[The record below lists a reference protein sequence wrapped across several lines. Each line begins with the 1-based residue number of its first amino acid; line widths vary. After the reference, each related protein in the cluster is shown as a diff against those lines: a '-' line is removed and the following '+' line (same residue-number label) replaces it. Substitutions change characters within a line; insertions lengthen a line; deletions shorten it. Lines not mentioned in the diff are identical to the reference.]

1 MATQQLSRR
10 SSVPIIQLVVP
21 NPPRHSGPGPSKRPR
36 IAEANVADV
45 DSPFMPVPVP
55 TWANALRNLD
65 TDRRHLKRQPGH
77 MVNIGY
83 KYPKPDIFLNSRNRA
98 LYTATWLAVRAHHA
112 YTLATGT
119 KLPPPITAQQWRNF
133 LMRIIPFLDAEDI
146 DYAADLV
153 DDTSLPLPPQP
164 VTKGKSRKVGPS
176 RKKHVKK
183 SNSYLDEIPL
193 QNTLIDRVVF
203 YDTTIQ
209 LGTTQ
214 ELEQALTPEVTQ
226 EILWEL
232 CHMNFRFELLSLD
245 SVLADTLYHGQAG
258 ISEEAAARSRSE
270 QFLRVFPMSG
280 DVLGSFMI
288 NEIPNRDLGLTSF
301 DLEERNRHLVALGKL
316 MCPWKGCPDSIR
328 DASRLPI
335 EAHVQALEEACATF
349 YCQSFFDIF
358 GRAPIIPCCLP
369 PRSLARPAPV
379 TFADSVTSAQP
390 SL

>member
-1 MATQQLSRR
+1 M
-10 SSVPIIQLVVP
+10 P
-21 NPPRHSGPGPSKRPR
+21 NPTRHSGPGPSKRPR

-55 TWANALRNLD
+55 MWANALRNLD
-65 TDRRHLKRQPGH
+65 TDRCRLKHQPGDAK
-77 MVNIGY
+77 NIGY
-83 KYPKPDIFLNSRNRA
+83 RYPKPDIFLNSKNRA
-98 LYTATWLAVRAHHA
+98 LYTAIWLAVRAHHA
-112 YTLATGT
+112 YTLATGM
-119 KLPPPITAQQWRNF
+119 KLPPPITTQQWRNF

-153 DDTSLPLPPQP
+153 DDTSLSLPSQP
-164 VTKGKSRKVGPS
+164 VAKGKSRKVGPS

-226 EILWEL
+226 EVLWEL
-232 CHMNFRFELLSLD
+232 CHMSFRFELLSLD
-245 SVLADTLYHGQAG
+245 GVLADTLYHGREG
-258 ISEEAAARSRSE
+258 ISEAAAARSRSE
-270 QFLRVFPMSG
+270 QLLRVFPMSG

-288 NEIPNRDLGLTSF
+288 SEIPNRDLGLTSF

-358 GRAPIIPCCLP
+358 GRAPIIPCRLP
-369 PRSLARPAPV
+369 PRSLARLAPV
-379 TFADSVTSAQP
+379 TFADSVTAGQP